1 MSPSPDEDL
10 DRFREFQRTGDV
22 QVRNELVEQ
31 HLNVVEP
38 LVRRYSNR
46 GIATDDL
53 RQVAHLAVLKA
64 VERFDPDVGVK
75 FSTFAS
81 RTADGEIKR
90 WFRDR
95 SWSVRPPRSLQ
106 ELHLQVRRHTEELH
120 QVLGRAPTVPEL
132 ADATDS
138 TVEQVLEAMEAGATA
153 HAAESL
159 DRPAGDDDSS
169 PAVVLSGDEGGF
181 SRTDERIL
189 VAELVGSLGEREQ
202 ELIRLRFF
210 EHMSQPDIA
219 ERFGVSQSYLSRLL
233 RKTLLELR
241 EQARRRGLDD
251 LPLDG

>member
-1 MSPSPDEDL
+1 MSPATAPEDL
-10 DRFREFQRTGDV
+10 ERFREFRRTGDTRI
-22 QVRNELVEQ
+22 RNELAEE
-31 HLNVVEP
+31 HLDAVEP

-64 VERFDPDVGVK
+64 VERFDPDMGVS
-75 FSTFAS
+75 FGTFAS

-106 ELHLQVRRHTEELH
+106 ELHLQVRRQTEELH
-120 QVLGRAPTVPEL
+120 QSLGRSPTVKEL
-132 ADATDS
+132 AEATDS
-138 TVEQVLEAMEAGATA
+138 TPDQVLEAMEAGTA
-153 HAAESL
+153 HEADSL
-159 DRPAGDDDSS
+159 DRPAGDEDGA
-169 PAVVLSGDEGGF
+169 PAVVLGGADAGYG
-181 SRTDERIL
+181 RTDERLL
-189 VAELVGSLGEREQ
+189 VADLLETLPERER

-210 EHMSQPDIA
+210 EHMSQPEIA

-241 EQARRRGLDD
+241 EQARRRGLDE
-251 LPLDG
+251 LPL

>member
-1 MSPSPDEDL
+1 VSTTEQQL
-10 DRFREFQRTGDV
+10 EQFRQYQRTGSRRL
-22 QVRNELVEQ
+22 RNQLVEQ
-31 HLNVVEP
+31 HLDAVEP

-64 VERFDPDVGVK
+64 VERFDPEMGVS

-106 ELHLQVRRHTEELH
+106 ELHLQVRRQTEELH
-120 QVLGRAPTVPEL
+120 QTLGRAPTVAEL

-138 TVEQVLEAMEAGATA
+138 TVEQVLEAMEAGTA
-153 HAAESL
+153 HEADSL
-159 DRPAGDDDSS
+159 DRLASDDHCV
-169 PAVVLSGDEGGF
+169 PAVTLGGHEVGF
-181 SRTDERIL
+181 RRTDERIL
-189 VAELVGSLGEREQ
+189 VFELLDALPERER

-210 EHMSQPDIA
+210 EHMNQPEIA

-233 RKTLLELR
+233 RKTVLELR

-251 LPLDG
+251 LPL